1 MAKITY
7 RIRSKNDTANILL
20 RLYIDAN
27 NRPETKTG
35 LIANTKEWNN
45 DIEKISNKSITNK
58 NLKTQLL
65 DLKSYIL
72 KEYNIDFEKGIV
84 FNKDWLDSKL
94 TSYFNRKDETIDLN
108 FIINYINQFIEL
120 RKLDTSIKSTTNQK
134 FETLKTKLH
143 LFQNKNKAVYLLSD
157 FDNKLFNKFRSFLM
171 VDSKLM
177 ESTANRT
184 LKNLKTV
191 LRDARYNGYTI
202 SHQVDSIKTEIK
214 SDLKIYLSFDEINQI
229 KNKHIIGS
237 EIAIA
242 KDWLIIGCFVGQ
254 RVGDL
259 MSMNKSMISTKRDV
273 NGKEFD
279 FIELKQ
285 EKTGENVT
293 IPLHPEVKK
302 ILKKYKGD
310 FPPLFSKNSSANA
323 TLFNR
328 HLKEVAGVCD
338 INTIVKGKVYNDELK
353 RNEIIETE
361 KHYLITSHV
370 CRRSFATNF
379 YADKRFPTPLLM
391 AITGHKSE
399 KVFLEYIGK
408 NSSDF
413 AMNTAQIFEEVEQQ
427 KNSNIL

>member
-20 RLYIDAN
+20 RLYIDTN

-45 DIEKISNKSITNK
+45 DIEKLSNKSITNK

-65 DLKSYIL
+65 DLKSYVL

-108 FIINYINQFIEL
+108 FINNYINQFIEI

-143 LFQNKNKAVYLLSD
+143 LFQTKNKAVYLLSD

-171 VDSKLM
+171 IDSKLM
-177 ESTANRT
+177 DSTANRT

-191 LRDARYNGYTI
+191 LRDARYNGYLI
-202 SHQVDSIKTEIK
+202 SHQVDSVKTEIK
-214 SDLKIYLSFDEINQI
+214 SDVKIYLSFDEINQI

-237 EIAIA
+237 DIAIA

-259 MSMNKSMISTKRDV
+259 MSMNKSMISTKKDV

-302 ILKKYKGD
+302 ILKKYKGN

-328 HLKEVAGVCD
+328 YLKEVAGICD

-353 RNEIIETE
+353 RNEIVETE
-361 KHYLITSHV
+361 KHHLITSHV

-413 AMNTAQIFEEVEQQ
+413 AMNTAQIFEEIEQQ
-427 KNSNIL
+427 KINNAL

>member
-20 RLYIDAN
+20 RLYIDTN

-35 LIANTKEWNN
+35 LIANTKEWHN
-45 DIEKISNKSITNK
+45 DIEKLSNKSITNK

-65 DLKSYIL
+65 DLKSYVL
-72 KEYNIDFEKGIV
+72 KEYNIDFEKGII

-94 TSYFNRKDETIDLN
+94 TSYFNRKDEAIDLN
-108 FIINYINQFIEL
+108 FIINYINQFIEI

-143 LFQNKNKAVYLLSD
+143 LFQTKNKAVYLLSD

-171 VDSKLM
+171 IDSKLM

-191 LRDARYNGYTI
+191 LRDARYNGYSI
-202 SHQVDSIKTEIK
+202 NHQVDSVKTEIK
-214 SDLKIYLSFDEINQI
+214 SDVKIYLSFDEINQI

-237 EIAIA
+237 DIAIA

-259 MSMNKSMISTKRDV
+259 MSMNKSMISTKKDV

-302 ILKKYKGD
+302 ILKKYKGN

-328 HLKEVAGVCD
+328 HLKEVAGICD

-353 RNEIIETE
+353 RNEIVETE

-413 AMNTAQIFEEVEQQ
+413 AMNTAQIFEEIEQQ
-427 KNSNIL
+427 KINNAL

>member
-20 RLYIDAN
+20 RLYIDTN

-45 DIEKISNKSITNK
+45 DIEKLSNKSITNK

-65 DLKSYIL
+65 DLKSYVL
-72 KEYNIDFEKGIV
+72 KEYNIDFEKGII

-94 TSYFNRKDETIDLN
+94 TSYFNRKDEAIDLN
-108 FIINYINQFIEL
+108 FIINYINQFIEI

-143 LFQNKNKAVYLLSD
+143 LFQTKNKAVYLLSD

-171 VDSKLM
+171 IDSKLM

-191 LRDARYNGYTI
+191 LRDARYNGYSI
-202 SHQVDSIKTEIK
+202 NHQVDSVKTEIK
-214 SDLKIYLSFDEINQI
+214 SDVKIYLSFDEINQI

-237 EIAIA
+237 DIAIA

-259 MSMNKSMISTKRDV
+259 MSMNKSMISTKKDV
-273 NGKEFD
+273 NGKEFN

-302 ILKKYKGD
+302 ILKKYKGN
-310 FPPLFSKNSSANA
+310 FPPLFSKNLSANA

-328 HLKEVAGVCD
+328 HLKEVAGICD

-353 RNEIIETE
+353 RNEIVETE
-361 KHYLITSHV
+361 KYHLITSHV

-413 AMNTAQIFEEVEQQ
+413 AMNTAQIFEEIEQQ
-427 KNSNIL
+427 KINNAL

>member
-65 DLKSYIL
+65 DLKSYVL

>member
-20 RLYIDAN
+20 RLYIDTN

-65 DLKSYIL
+65 DLKSYVL

-108 FIINYINQFIEL
+108 FINNYINQFIEI

-143 LFQNKNKAVYLLSD
+143 LFQTKNKAVYLLSD

-171 VDSKLM
+171 IDSKLM
-177 ESTANRT
+177 DSTANRT

-191 LRDARYNGYTI
+191 LRDARYNGYLI
-202 SHQVDSIKTEIK
+202 SHQVDSVKTEIK
-214 SDLKIYLSFDEINQI
+214 SDVKIYLSFDEINQI

-237 EIAIA
+237 DIAIA

-259 MSMNKSMISTKRDV
+259 MSMNKSMISTKKDV

-302 ILKKYKGD
+302 ILKKYKGN

-328 HLKEVAGVCD
+328 YLKEVAGICD

-353 RNEIIETE
+353 RNEIVETE
-361 KHYLITSHV
+361 KHHLITSHV

-413 AMNTAQIFEEVEQQ
+413 AMNTAQIFEEIEQQ
-427 KNSNIL
+427 KINNAL

>member
-20 RLYIDAN
+20 RLYIDTN

-45 DIEKISNKSITNK
+45 DIEKLSNKSITNK

-65 DLKSYIL
+65 DLKSYVL

-108 FIINYINQFIEL
+108 FINNYINQFIEI

-143 LFQNKNKAVYLLSD
+143 LFQTKNKAVYLLSD

-171 VDSKLM
+171 IDSKLM
-177 ESTANRT
+177 DSTANRT

-191 LRDARYNGYTI
+191 LRDARYNGYLI
-202 SHQVDSIKTEIK
+202 SHQVDSVKTEIK
-214 SDLKIYLSFDEINQI
+214 SDVKIYLSFDEINQI

-237 EIAIA
+237 DIAIA

-259 MSMNKSMISTKRDV
+259 MSMNKSMISTKKDV

-279 FIELKQ
+279 FMELKQ

-302 ILKKYKGD
+302 ILKKYKGN

-328 HLKEVAGVCD
+328 YLKEVAGICD

-353 RNEIIETE
+353 RNEIVETE
-361 KHYLITSHV
+361 KHHLITSHV

-413 AMNTAQIFEEVEQQ
+413 AMNTAQIFEEIEQQ
-427 KNSNIL
+427 KINNAL

>member
-214 SDLKIYLSFDEINQI
+214 SDVKIYLSFDEINQI

>member
-20 RLYIDAN
+20 RLYIDTN

-45 DIEKISNKSITNK
+45 DIEKLSNKSITNK

-65 DLKSYIL
+65 DLKSYVL

-108 FIINYINQFIEL
+108 FINNYINQFIEI

-143 LFQNKNKAVYLLSD
+143 LFQTKNKAVYLLSD

-171 VDSKLM
+171 IDSKLM
-177 ESTANRT
+177 DSTANRT
-184 LKNLKTV
+184 LKNIKTV
-191 LRDARYNGYTI
+191 LRDARYNGYLI
-202 SHQVDSIKTEIK
+202 SHQVDSVKTEIK
-214 SDLKIYLSFDEINQI
+214 SDVKIYLSFDEINQI

-237 EIAIA
+237 DIAIA

-259 MSMNKSMISTKRDV
+259 MSMNKSMISTKKDV

-285 EKTGENVT
+285 EKTSENVT

-302 ILKKYKGD
+302 ILKKYKGN

-328 HLKEVAGVCD
+328 HLKEVAGICD
-338 INTIVKGKVYNDELK
+338 INTIVKGKVYNDKLK
-353 RNEIIETE
+353 RNEIVETE
-361 KHYLITSHV
+361 KHQLITSHV

-413 AMNTAQIFEEVEQQ
+413 AMNTAQIFEEIEQQ
-427 KNSNIL
+427 KINNAL

>member
-65 DLKSYIL
+65 DLKSYVL

-214 SDLKIYLSFDEINQI
+214 SDVKIYLSFDEINQI

-302 ILKKYKGD
+302 ILKKYKGN

-328 HLKEVAGVCD
+328 HLKEV
-338 INTIVKGKVYNDELK
+338 VY
-353 RNEIIETE
+353 
-361 KHYLITSHV
+361 
-370 CRRSFATNF
+370 
-379 YADKRFPTPLLM
+379 
-391 AITGHKSE
+391 
-399 KVFLEYIGK
+399 
-408 NSSDF
+408 SS
-413 AMNTAQIFEEVEQQ
+413 
-427 KNSNIL
+427 LC

>member
-171 VDSKLM
+171 V
-177 ESTANRT
+177 
-184 LKNLKTV
+184 V
-191 LRDARYNGYTI
+191 
-202 SHQVDSIKTEIK
+202 
-214 SDLKIYLSFDEINQI
+214 
-229 KNKHIIGS
+229 
-237 EIAIA
+237 
-242 KDWLIIGCFVGQ
+242 
-254 RVGDL
+254 
-259 MSMNKSMISTKRDV
+259 
-273 NGKEFD
+273 
-279 FIELKQ
+279 
-285 EKTGENVT
+285 
-293 IPLHPEVKK
+293 
-302 ILKKYKGD
+302 
-310 FPPLFSKNSSANA
+310 
-323 TLFNR
+323 
-328 HLKEVAGVCD
+328 
-338 INTIVKGKVYNDELK
+338 
-353 RNEIIETE
+353 
-361 KHYLITSHV
+361 
-370 CRRSFATNF
+370 
-379 YADKRFPTPLLM
+379 
-391 AITGHKSE
+391 
-399 KVFLEYIGK
+399 
-408 NSSDF
+408 
-413 AMNTAQIFEEVEQQ
+413 
-427 KNSNIL
+427 

>member
-214 SDLKIYLSFDEINQI
+214 SDVKIYLSFDEINQI

-302 ILKKYKGD
+302 ILKKYKGN

>member
-65 DLKSYIL
+65 DLKSYVL

-214 SDLKIYLSFDEINQI
+214 SDVKIYLSFDEINQI

-361 KHYLITSHV
+361 KHHLITSHV

-413 AMNTAQIFEEVEQQ
+413 AMSTAQIFEEVEQQ

>member
-65 DLKSYIL
+65 DLKSYVL

-214 SDLKIYLSFDEINQI
+214 SDVKIYLSFDEINQI

-302 ILKKYKGD
+302 ILKKYKGN